1 MEEDGAGSGV
11 NGSDVTTS
19 GASSLEAKDFWL
31 CFCGI
36 FLCCLNLWLLKHF
49 TNVERMN
56 AWNKDTICL
65 SKEVV
70 IIISTALYTFL
81 ENVV

>member
-36 FLCCLNLWLLKHF
+36 LLCCLNL
-49 TNVERMN
+49 
-56 AWNKDTICL
+56 
-65 SKEVV
+65 
-70 IIISTALYTFL
+70 
-81 ENVV
+81 